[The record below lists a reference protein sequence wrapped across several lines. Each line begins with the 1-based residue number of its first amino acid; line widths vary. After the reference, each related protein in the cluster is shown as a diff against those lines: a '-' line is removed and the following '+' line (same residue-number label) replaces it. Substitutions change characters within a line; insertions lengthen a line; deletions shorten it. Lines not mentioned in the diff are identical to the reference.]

1 MTDNPTKPVTASP
14 AAQSQSLPDRTT
26 LIAFG
31 GFVLIGGG
39 AALSVRYI
47 YGELAPFW
55 SGALRF
61 GLAALI
67 FWALM
72 AIRRVPLPRGRA
84 LTGAILFGSL
94 SGAAMLLIYYGL
106 TKTQASFFQTLAA
119 IVPLLTLLFA
129 AAHGLETLRRRGVA
143 GGLLAVVGIAI
154 AVSGSLSTG
163 VEVSLPHLLAIV
175 AGAACFAEAGIVIKL
190 FPPSHPY
197 ATNAVAMTI
206 NTSILAAGSLILGE
220 TWVFPS
226 LASTWMAMA
235 YIVVGATVVGFL
247 LYLSI
252 LKRWTATGAS
262 YGFVLTPIVT
272 VILASLLTDETIALV
287 FVAGAAVVLAG
298 VYVGALMPAKK
309 VAEPSVPALA
319 TEPSELA
326 VATEPY
332 MEDIHA
338 RPGMPN
344 CI

>member
-1 MTDNPTKPVTASP
+1 MTESPTKPVKASP
-14 AAQSQSLPDRTT
+14 MDQSQSLPDRTT

-55 SGALRF
+55 SGVLRF

-67 FWALM
+67 FFALM
-72 AIRRVPLPRGRA
+72 VIRKVALPRGRA
-84 LTGAILFGSL
+84 LIGAILFGTL
-94 SGAAMLLIYYGL
+94 SATAMLLIYLGL
-106 TKTQASFFQTLAA
+106 TKTQASLFQTIVA
-119 IVPLLTLLFA
+119 IVPLLTLIFA
-129 AAHGLETLRRRGVA
+129 VAHGLEILRRRGVA

-154 AVSGSLSTG
+154 AVSGSLSSG
-163 VEVSLPHLLAIV
+163 VEVSLPHILAII

-190 FPPSHPY
+190 FPPNHPY

-206 NTSILAAGSLILGE
+206 GTLAMAAVSLILGE
-220 TWVFPS
+220 TWVLPS
-226 LASTWMAMA
+226 LTSTWLAML
-235 YIVVGATVVGFL
+235 YSVVGATVVGFL
-247 LYLSI
+247 LYLFI

-272 VILASLLTDETIALV
+272 VILASLLTDETITFI

-298 VYVGALMPAKK
+298 VYVGVLMPAEK
-309 VAEPSVPALA
+309 VKPAEPAVA
-319 TEPSELA
+319 TEPSEPAL
-326 VATEPY
+326 ATEPY
-332 MEDIHA
+332 MEDIQA